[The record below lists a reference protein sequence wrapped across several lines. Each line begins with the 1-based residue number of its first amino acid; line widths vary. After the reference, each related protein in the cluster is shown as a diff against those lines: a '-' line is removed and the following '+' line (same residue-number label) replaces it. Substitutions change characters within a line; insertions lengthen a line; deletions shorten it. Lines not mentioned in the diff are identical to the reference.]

1 MTTNV
6 ALCYVSTVSHTTS
19 KELLVGLHVRIS
31 KDLFDKLLARRDAL
45 RKTNPMTNLSDAVR
59 IMLEDGVREKKR

>member
-1 MTTNV
+1 M
-6 ALCYVSTVSHTTS
+6 SHTS

-31 KDLFDKLLARRDAL
+31 KGLFDKLLARRDAL
-45 RKTNPMTNLSDAVR
+45 RKTSPMTNLSDAVR